1 MSHASYAVYQFTD
14 SFEVIEALSDA
25 LVAIEIKNDAS
36 SDFSDDEVDEM
47 LGEGMDVLDTLV
59 AYYEGSYDGEN
70 TIIAE
75 LANRLVA
82 KEYSQDEA
90 KNRIEECRE
99 DLNKEDFQNARTT
112 LLEIQN
118 VVEKISDRKYENAVF
133 V

>member
-14 SFEVIEALSDA
+14 SFEVSEALSDA

-47 LGEGMDVLDTLV
+47 LGEGMNVLDTLV

-99 DLNKEDFQNARTT
+99 DLNKEDFQNARAT